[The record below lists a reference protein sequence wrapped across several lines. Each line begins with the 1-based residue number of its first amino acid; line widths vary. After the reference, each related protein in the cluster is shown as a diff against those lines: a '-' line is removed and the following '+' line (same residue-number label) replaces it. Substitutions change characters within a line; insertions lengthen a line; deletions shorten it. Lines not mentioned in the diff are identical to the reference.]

1 MQRLFYEDSNIKD
14 FTCEITNVEEMDGKF
29 HVVLDKTAF
38 FPGGGGQLCDIG
50 KIESYDVEE
59 VYEKDDVIYH
69 VINSNPKKIHKVKCS
84 LDRKSVV

>member
-50 KIESYDVEE
+50 KI
-59 VYEKDDVIYH
+59 
-69 VINSNPKKIHKVKCS
+69 
-84 LDRKSVV
+84 